1 MARKPCPGTD
11 AGSTPQVDLFEA
23 IGGSV
28 KCRELSTAL
37 YARVVKD
44 PTLSPLFPGKTHKC
58 AIEEFAAFLAQFLGG
73 PSADARRR
81 WWLSLRE
88 SHLRFQ
94 IGLQERDA
102 WMGQMTKALG
112 DVEMSDPMR
121 NSLQEL
127 FEEASAY
134 LVNTGPAV
142 AVTKHRS
149 EPSGIRAQVGRRW
162 EEQRAIDEAVA

>member
-1 MARKPCPGTD
+1 MARTPLWSTD
-11 AGSTPQVDLFEA
+11 PDSAPPVDLFEA
-23 IGGSV
+23 MGGSA

-73 PSADARRR
+73 PSAEARRR

-88 SHLRFQ
+88 SHLRFR

-112 DVEMSDPMR
+112 DVEM
-121 NSLQEL
+121 
-127 FEEASAY
+127 
-134 LVNTGPAV
+134 
-142 AVTKHRS
+142 
-149 EPSGIRAQVGRRW
+149 
-162 EEQRAIDEAVA
+162 